1 MRELR
6 NRSDHSKMKVLRKVL
21 FFLIKWGSVCVGLLA
36 VAALGG
42 YLSLKISVLGTEV
55 EVPEIL
61 NMTFEEAK
69 HLLSEKELLLEI
81 TGERADDGVSQ
92 GRILSQDPL
101 AGSKIRKGRKIK
113 AVLSLG
119 AKLLRVPSVVGDSE
133 RSAKLKINRN
143 GLNFGSVSYVYSD
156 MGKTKVLAQSPDPR
170 TEKLKGGRL
179 NLLVSRGQKKKVYV
193 MHDFNG
199 EDSLSVVS
207 LLESSGLRVGLLKK
221 AGSPYQHGI
230 VVSQYPLP
238 GHPVSEG
245 DVVNLTIF
253 E

>member
-1 MRELR
+1 MNIL
-6 NRSDHSKMKVLRKVL
+6 KKVL
-21 FFLIKWGSVCVGLLA
+21 FFLIKWGSLCVGLLA
-36 VAALGG
+36 VAGLGA

-61 NMTFEEAK
+61 NMTFGEAK
-69 HLLSEKELLLEI
+69 QLLSEKELLIEI
-81 TGERADDGVSQ
+81 TGERADDGVTE

-119 AKLLRVPSVVGDSE
+119 AKLMSVPLVVGDSE

-143 GLNFGSVSYVYSD
+143 GLNSGWISYVYSD
-156 MGKTKVLAQSPDPR
+156 MGKTKVLAQSPDPK

-179 NLLVSRGQKKKVYV
+179 NLLVSKGQKKKVYV
-193 MHDFNG
+193 MQDFKG
-199 EDSLSVVS
+199 KDSLSAIS

-221 AGSPYQHGI
+221 AGSPYLHGI
-230 VVSQYPLP
+230 VAFQYPLP

-245 DVVNLTIF
+245 DVVNLTVY